1 MPFSAVEFADLW
13 SFSPRHRESQAFT
26 PTPVPTPTAI
36 IRFCQ
41 GNARD
46 TAVRASSLRL
56 ATKIEST
63 TLYSAC
69 TSMETIMGT
78 DMETSSRFTGWTPI
92 LFSFKSFAPF
102 FPGQKKEPSG
112 FLSLS
117 FYTSV
122 RDWRTGFRANVP
134 GFTVVAACSRM
145 QGSGRSLP
153 EG

>member
-1 MPFSAVEFADLW
+1 
-13 SFSPRHRESQAFT
+13 
-26 PTPVPTPTAI
+26 
-36 IRFCQ
+36 
-41 GNARD
+41 
-46 TAVRASSLRL
+46 
-56 ATKIEST
+56 
-63 TLYSAC
+63 
-69 TSMETIMGT
+69 MGT

-122 RDWRTGFRANVP
+122 RDWRTGFRANVS

-145 QGSGRSLP
+145 QK
-153 EG
+153 